1 MKNKVTIKI
10 SVSLFLDIIAVLFII
25 FLGEISRFVG
35 HPVYT
40 LDPMRMM
47 VILAIAFTPRWNGW
61 VLALLLPLASY
72 FFGYHPTITK
82 TSLMALE
89 LLLNVWLF
97 WYLLDKTKMTLLA
110 ILISIVFSKAVYYAL
125 KYICLQLGWLGGDL
139 ISTPLETQM
148 ITTAIF
154 SLFVFF
160 VFLIFGKPKKI

>member
-1 MKNKVTIKI
+1 MKNNVTIKI
-10 SVSLFLDIIAVLFII
+10 SVSLFLDIIAVLLIV
-25 FLGEISRFVG
+25 FLAAISRFIDY
-35 HPVYT
+35 HLYE

-47 VILAIAFTPRWNGW
+47 IILAFAFTPRWNGW

-72 FFGYHPTITK
+72 FFGYHPSMTK
-82 TSLMALE
+82 TSLMAIE

-110 ILISIVFSKAVYYAL
+110 ILISIVFSKAVYYAM
-125 KYICLQLGWLGGDL
+125 KYLCLQLGWLSGDL

-160 VFLIFGKPKKI
+160 MFLIFGKPKKR